1 MVLERKIPE
10 KLRVIREK
18 AINNRKNAESYLLN
32 STGVLPEEEYLK
44 LFYTKQEKEE
54 IF

>member
-1 MVLERKIPE
+1 MLLKRKIPE
-10 KLRVIREK
+10 KLRAIKEK
-18 AINNRKNAESYLLN
+18 AITNRKNAESYLLN
-32 STGVLPEEEYLK
+32 NTDVLPEEEYLK

>member
-1 MVLERKIPE
+1 
-10 KLRVIREK
+10 VI
-18 AINNRKNAESYLLN
+18 NRKNAESYLLSN
-32 STGVLPEEEYLK
+32 AGVLPEEEYLK